1 MSLLWEQMHRPIVS
15 LQRCFSH
22 AEGLCFLLLTGARL
36 STGQNGEQI
45 IAQQSAVPGTT
56 RSRGKLWCTLW
67 RPSAWRP
74 LGSQGMVCLCGL
86 GVSVTQWT
94 RYNSAP
100 SCKQLALRMSM
111 GGGQQHE
118 VSHQSSAGCHSQ
130 CPSFSCSVERLWL
143 SLLLAR
149 GKFSKAQHS
158 PLAEGQDL

>member
-15 LQRCFSH
+15 LQRCFPH

-94 RYNSAP
+94 SYNSAP

-111 GGGQQHE
+111 GGDSNMRWATSPMQVAIPSVPHFPA
-118 VSHQSSAGCHSQ
+118 VLRGCGFL
-130 CPSFSCSVERLWL
+130 CFLLEEN
-143 SLLLAR
+143 SL
-149 GKFSKAQHS
+149 KHNT
-158 PLAEGQDL
+158 PL